1 MSIDDFINL
10 YLKYGVMVQVH
21 NQEQKTDAARKI
33 AEITGISDDDMAPY
47 NESSPLIGKRSG
59 FMSGSYGFKGK
70 SDITIDY
77 KELIEMIES
86 FDNSLDGNVILG
98 LL

>member
-10 YLKYGVMVQVH
+10 YLKYGVMVHVH

-33 AEITGISDDDMAPY
+33 AEVTGISDDDMAPY
-47 NESSPLIGKRSG
+47 NESSPFIGKRSG
-59 FMSGSYGFKGK
+59 FRSGSYGFKGK
-70 SDITIDY
+70 SDITIEYEDFIKMLEDY
-77 KELIEMIES
+77 DDS
-86 FDNSLDGNVILG
+86 PDCDTILG

>member
-47 NESSPLIGKRSG
+47 NESSPFIGKRSG

-70 SDITIDY
+70 SDITIEYEDFIKMLEDY
-77 KELIEMIES
+77 DDS
-86 FDNSLDGNVILG
+86 PDFDTILG